1 MRKSLITGLTLW
13 VAFAAFAGKGH
24 AEVSYPWC
32 IMGDTRGYEC
42 VFSSR
47 EQCVQD
53 GRNRGFGGQCIQNPF
68 YKPGP
73 PTVSGPV
80 DGPPKKRAASDSAA
94 ANGSTCSGLKALCLS
109 RTDCGEHCYMQ
120 PMVCNAQWNNC
131 MKSGFWSGSLMS
143 RRAERR

>member
-1 MRKSLITGLTLW
+1 MRKSLIAGLALW
-13 VAFAAFAGKGH
+13 AAFAAFAGKAH

-47 EQCVQD
+47 EQCVHD

-73 PTVSGPV
+73 STVSGPV
-80 DGPPKKRAASDSAA
+80 TGLPKKRAASDLAA

-109 RTDCGEHCYMQ
+109 RTDCGDRCPMQ
-120 PMVCNAQWNNC
+120 PMLCNAQWENC
-131 MKSGFWSGSLMS
+131 MKSGFWSGSRMA

>member
-1 MRKSLITGLTLW
+1 MRKSLIAGLALW
-13 VAFAAFAGKGH
+13 AAFAAFAGKGY

-68 YKPGP
+68 YKPGLP
-73 PTVSGPV
+73 AVSGPV
-80 DGPPKKRAASDSAA
+80 EGPPKKRAAPDSAA

-120 PMVCNAQWNNC
+120 PMVCNAQWDNC